1 MDKNAL
7 YFAYSSDINEKSLA
21 RWCGKNGYDFPLK
34 GKVANAW
41 LPDHELIF
49 NYRERENRGRVSNI
63 RRRFGQA
70 MPGVLFEVK
79 PDGWKA
85 IEAKKLVPRCYRPYE
100 TIVLTEDGRER
111 EAVAYRVFAD
121 RIAGTFYPPRL
132 DYASALREGLLSH
145 GLDDRMLMAVTA
157 GREAPWTVDHIFV
170 YGTLMKGFARHHL
183 LEAWAHPMT
192 RQEARAPGILFD
204 SRKGHPCLVPAKNE
218 GQIVKGELYR
228 IRDNRQAF
236 EMLDI
241 VEDFRGYGDARSEFR
256 RALVRAETAGGQS
269 TLAWAYFYN
278 RPTARL
284 DVIESGDWK
293 NRPFLA

>member
-1 MDKNAL
+1 MDKPSL
-7 YFAYSSDINEKSLA
+7 YFAYSSDINEKSLST
-21 RWCGKNGYDFPLK
+21 WCSKNGFDYPLK
-34 GKVANAW
+34 AKVANAW

-79 PDGWKA
+79 PGGWKA
-85 IEAKKLVPRCYRPYE
+85 IEGKKLVPRCYRPFE
-100 TIVLTEDGRER
+100 AIVLTEDGRER

-132 DYASALREGLLSH
+132 DYAAALRDGLLAH
-145 GLDDRMLMAVTA
+145 GFDDGMLNAVAA
-157 GREAPWTVDHIFV
+157 GREAPWSIDHLFV

-183 LEAWAHPMT
+183 LEAWAHPLT
-192 RQEARAPGILFD
+192 RLEAHAPGMLFD
-204 SRKGHPCLVPAKNE
+204 SRKGYPCLLPARK
-218 GQIVKGELYR
+218 GVQVVKGELYR
-228 IRDNRQAF
+228 LRDNRQAF

-241 VEDFRGYGDARSEFR
+241 VEDFRGYGDGRSEFR
-256 RALVRAETAGGQS
+256 RAIVLVEAGGRS
-269 TLAWAYFYN
+269 LPAWAYFYN
-278 RPTARL
+278 KPTAKL
-284 DVIESGDWK
+284 DPVESGDWR